1 MKTLCLLLALL
12 PLLCHGDEPTLKDL
26 LQQGLMAEEADGD
39 LAKAAKA
46 YEALV
51 IAGDAQQKIVATGIY
66 RLAEVRRKQDK
77 KDEATRLY
85 QRLLAEFPGQELL
98 VKMARENLIAMGAA
112 PAAPTTEAPPAGD
125 FESQEIA
132 RVQKLFTESP
142 DRARAERPL
151 HSAAHKGWKRFMEAM
166 IAKGFDVNQLG
177 SQEAVDFERSPLSIA
192 AEEGHKAVAEL
203 LIAHGAD
210 VNDARINR
218 ADMSDLTGNLP
229 LIQAISHQ
237 RQDILRLLLDHGA
250 SLSIRTKLGE
260 NVAGTPLHLAVQAPK
275 EGDAL
280 IKLLLDHHADLEAP
294 TTIINTNQR
303 PGPNDPAIGATPLAL
318 AAKDG
323 KLTALKLLLDA
334 GANVNAPDASGRT
347 PLFDAY
353 FFGEGKETADAI
365 TPLLDHGAS
374 LSVRD
379 KFGRMP
385 LAHLFRTA
393 PLGQLGT
400 RGLMQTTLP
409 QAKLLL
415 ARGSD
420 PKGTDN
426 DGNSLLHLFLINRSD
441 IRPGMP
447 GPSSTSRDT
456 SGRDK
461 LEALLTS
468 LGIDPALKNSNG
480 ETALDTGVRNGT
492 AFGPLGLWLVA
503 RTATKDHGV
512 WDCSFRTDAVVT
524 SLYMPL
530 DESEPLPSL
539 AEFALLQRAH
549 ATHRA
554 PRLQGMPLAA
564 AQPHRIQPQPSASGE
579 KPPPVLVRVIHHAAA
594 DTPPE
599 ELVQSF
605 DLANDDV
612 APYKPLLPGD
622 AVFIGNVEQQALP
635 VEPMLA
641 KLDLNITVKYS
652 SVERRFHLGGDDD
665 IWDPAAPELPWGL
678 WKEILAP
685 LIAAIAPTDLTK
697 VKLTRQVNG
706 KPVERTMNLASGI
719 PESWPRPM
727 SGDRIELVA
736 SDLPVST
743 NDAGSAI
750 ISLPD
755 LGLAFANPYH
765 SWPCPLSSLL
775 VQFTSTPPPG
785 RDWAHLKIWRPGQ
798 KEPETFDLAKAA
810 AALQPDSDPEVLR
823 EAEPQVNHDD
833 RIEVPA
839 LPGHATEAMNPS
851 LTSYLVR
858 VGGRDSN
865 LPPGVLMATPPRRR
879 VTTVS
884 PGQQ

>member
-12 PLLCHGDEPTLKDL
+12 PLLCYADEPTLKDL

-51 IAGDAQQKIVATGIY
+51 TTGDAQQKIVATGIY

-77 KDEATRLY
+77 KEEATKLY
-85 QRLLAEFPGQELL
+85 QRLLTEFPGQELL

-112 PAAPTTEAPPAGD
+112 PASPTTDASPSDD

-177 SQEAVDFERSPLSIA
+177 SQEAADFERSPLSIA

-210 VNDARINR
+210 VNDARTNL
-218 ADMSDLTGNLP
+218 ADMNDLTGKLP

-260 NVAGTPLHLAVQAPK
+260 NVAGTPLHLAVQTPK

-294 TTIINTNQR
+294 TTIINTNQGV
-303 PGPNDPAIGATPLAL
+303 GPNDPAIGATPLAL

-334 GANVNAPDASGRT
+334 GASVNATDASGRT
-347 PLFDAY
+347 PVFDAY
-353 FFGEGKETADAI
+353 FFAEGKETCDTI
-365 TPLLDHGAS
+365 TPLLGHGAS
-374 LSVRD
+374 LACRD
-379 KFGRMP
+379 KFGRTP
-385 LAHLFRTA
+385 LAHLFHAAAFDRSTTA
-393 PLGQLGT
+393 D
-400 RGLMQTTLP
+400 LMEMTLP
-409 QAKLLL
+409 KARLLL

-441 IRPGMP
+441 TRPGMT

-480 ETALDTGVRNGT
+480 ETALDTGLRNGT
-492 AFGPLGLWLVA
+492 AFGPLGFWLVA

-512 WDCSFRTDAVVT
+512 WDCSLRTDAVVT

-530 DESEPLPSL
+530 DEAEPLPSL

-549 ATHRA
+549 ATHKA
-554 PRLQGMPLAA
+554 PPWQAMPLAA
-564 AQPHRIQPQPSASGE
+564 APPHRIQPQPSSSGE
-579 KPPPVLVRVIHHAAA
+579 KPVPVMARVIHHAAA

-599 ELVQSF
+599 KLVQSF
-605 DLANDDV
+605 DLANDNV
-612 APYKPLLPGD
+612 TPYKPLLPGD
-622 AVFIGNVEQQALP
+622 AVYIGNTGQQALP
-635 VEPMLA
+635 AEPMLA
-641 KLDLNITVKYS
+641 KLNLNITVKYS
-652 SVERRFHLGGDDD
+652 GVERRFHLGGND

-685 LIAAIAPTDLTK
+685 LVASIAPIDLTK
-697 VKLTRQVNG
+697 VKLTRQING
-706 KPVERTMNLASGI
+706 RPVERTMNLASGI

-727 SGDRIELVA
+727 SGDLIELVA
-736 SDLPVST
+736 SDLPLPA
-743 NDAGSAI
+743 NDAGGAI
-750 ISLPD
+750 IALPD
-755 LGLAFANPYH
+755 LGLAFVNPYH
-765 SWPCPLSSLL
+765 SWPSSLSSLL
-775 VQFTSTPPPG
+775 VQFTSTAPPG
-785 RDWAHLKIWRPGQ
+785 RDWARIKIWRPGQ
-798 KEPETFDLAKAA
+798 KQPETFDLAKAA
-810 AALQPDSDPEVLR
+810 ATLQPDSDPEAFGK
-823 EAEPQVNHDD
+823 AEPQVNHDD

-839 LPGHATEAMNPS
+839 LPGHATEAMPAS
-851 LTSYLVR
+851 LTSYLLR
-858 VGGRDSN
+858 VAARESN
-865 LPPGVLMATPPRRR
+865 LPPGVLMPTPPRRR
-879 VTTVS
+879 VTAAS